1 MKRKKVVALAVAMLV
16 LVSSCCCCFSGGDWD
31 DWEDFDDWEDYDWD
45 MRSLPWLLME
55 VSVYVVTLPL
65 MAFAGP

>member
-1 MKRKKVVALAVAMLV
+1 VKRKKVIALAVAMFV

-31 DWEDFDDWEDYDWD
+31 DWEDFDWEDYDWD
-45 MRSLPWLLME
+45 MRSLPWLLTE

-65 MAFAGP
+65 MAFAGS